1 MNIMSPQLTNEG
13 IEQLAD
19 AQYKLGIDLTEKHSI
34 FYRMFHRTNENE
46 AMLAFAQAYLLYRR
60 INAQISANIC
70 RANISGIAKRLGK
83 TEEEKEKIY
92 LKAHQGLQRTFRL
105 LEEISRY

>member
-46 AMLAFAQAYLLYRR
+46 AMLAFAQAHLLYQR
-60 INAQISANIC
+60 INALLSANTC

-83 TEEEKEKIY
+83 TEEEKEEIY

-105 LEEISRY
+105 LEEISEY